1 MSKKQHIVIVG
12 AGLCG
17 TLLGVRLAQRGY
29 RVSLFERR
37 PDLRQVEQDAGRSI
51 NLALSHRGLKALA
64 TAGLGEVARDL
75 CIPMRGRMIHAPSGD
90 KWLSPYSGRQD
101 EYINSISRPGLN
113 ALLLEK
119 GDSYD
124 NLTIYFEHK
133 CTGVDLEEA
142 SARFIDK
149 DGSEHVAQGDILI
162 GTDGAGSVVR
172 RAMMARS
179 TELLFN
185 FSQSFL
191 RNGYKELSIPASATG
206 DFRIES
212 NALHI
217 WPRGKFM
224 MIALPNLDRSF
235 TVTMFHPFEGHAGF
249 NTLDTPEK
257 VKAFFSEYYPDALQH
272 LPDLETE
279 YFTNPSA
286 ALGTIKCYPWQAYQ
300 KTLLMGDAA
309 HAIVPFYGQGMN
321 AAFEDVRLFDELV
334 EAHDGDWSAIL
345 PAFSESRPK
354 DSNAIADLAVDN
366 FYEMQDKVDDED
378 FIKKRKLEMKLEQQ
392 FPEYYSKYSLVT
404 FKPEL
409 SYHEAM
415 VRGRRQDDYLLDLV
429 NQSDVEKLDL
439 AQVVEQVNAL

>member
-1 MSKKQHIVIVG
+1 MSKTQHIVIVG

-17 TLLGVRLAQRGY
+17 TLLGIRLAQRGY
-29 RVSLFERR
+29 KVSLFERR
-37 PDLRQVEQDAGRSI
+37 PDLRLVEQDAGRSI
-51 NLALSHRGLKALA
+51 NLALSHRGLMALA
-64 TAGLGEVARDL
+64 TAGLGKEVQDL
-75 CIPMRGRMIHAPSGD
+75 CIPMHGRMIHAPSGD

-119 GDSYD
+119 ADAYD
-124 NLTIYFEHK
+124 NLTIYFEYK
-133 CTGVDLEEA
+133 CTGVDLETA
-142 SARFIDK
+142 TGHFTDK
-149 DGSEHVAQGDILI
+149 VGEEHIVQGDILI

-172 RAMMARS
+172 RAMMSRS
-179 TELLFN
+179 TDLLFN
-185 FSQSFL
+185 FSQHFL
-191 RNGYKELSIPASATG
+191 RSGYKELSIPASASG

-235 TVTMFHPFEGHAGF
+235 TVTLFHPFDGVAGF

-257 VKAFFSEYYPDALQH
+257 VQAFFAEHYPDTLEH
-272 LPDLETE
+272 LPDLAEE

-286 ALGTIKCYPWQAYQ
+286 ALGTIKCYPWQAYH

-334 EAHDGDWSAIL
+334 EAHDGDWSSIL
-345 PAFSESRPK
+345 PAFSDSRPT

-366 FYEMQDKVDDED
+366 FYEMQDKVDDVD

-392 FPEYYSKYSLVT
+392 FPAYYSKYSLVT

-409 SYHEAM
+409 SYNDAM
-415 VRGRRQDDYLLDLV
+415 IRGRRQDEYLLDLV
-429 NQSDVEKLDL
+429 NRTNVDELDL
-439 AQVVEQVNAL
+439 AQVVEKVNAL

>member
-1 MSKKQHIVIVG
+1 MIKKQHIVIVG

-17 TLLGVRLAQRGY
+17 TLLGIRLVQRGY

-37 PDLRQVEQDAGRSI
+37 PDLRLIEQDAGRSI
-51 NLALSHRGLKALA
+51 NLALSHRGLMALA
-64 TAGLGEVARDL
+64 TAGLGEVVRDL
-75 CIPMRGRMIHAPSGD
+75 CIPMRGRMIHAPSGE
-90 KWLSPYSGRQD
+90 KWLSPYSGRTD

-119 GDSYD
+119 ADSYE
-124 NLTIYFEHK
+124 NLTIYFEYK
-133 CTGVDLEEA
+133 CTGVNLETATGHFTDKSGEA
-142 SARFIDK
+142 
-149 DGSEHVAQGDILI
+149 HVIQGDILV

-179 TELLFN
+179 TDLLFN
-185 FSQSFL
+185 FSQNFL
-191 RNGYKELSIPASATG
+191 RSGYKELSIPASASG

-235 TVTMFHPFEGHAGF
+235 TVTMFHPFDGPAGF
-249 NTLDTPEK
+249 NTLNTPEK
-257 VKAFFSEYYPDALQH
+257 VKAFFNEHYPDTLEH
-272 LPDLETE
+272 LPDLDQE

-286 ALGTIKCYPWQAYQ
+286 ALGTIKCYPWEAYK

-321 AAFEDVRLFDELV
+321 AAFEDVRIFDELV
-334 EAHDGDWSAIL
+334 EQHDGDWSAIL
-345 PAFSESRPK
+345 PAFSEARPT

-366 FYEMQDKVDDED
+366 FYEMQDKVDDVD

-409 SYHEAM
+409 SYNDAM
-415 VRGRRQDDYLLDLV
+415 IRGRRQDEYLLDLV
-429 NQSDVEKLDL
+429 NRKDVDELDL
-439 AQVVEQVNAL
+439 AQVVEKVNTL

>member
-1 MSKKQHIVIVG
+1 MSKKEHIVIVG

-29 RVSLFERR
+29 QVSLYERR
-37 PDLRQVEQDAGRSI
+37 PDLRIVEQDAGRSI
-51 NLALSHRGLKALA
+51 NLALSHRGLMALA
-64 TAGLGEVARDL
+64 TAGLDQEVHDL
-75 CIPMRGRMIHAPSGD
+75 CIPMRGRMIHAPGGA
-90 KWLSPYSGRQD
+90 KWLSPYSGRTD

-119 GDSYD
+119 ADSYD
-124 NLTIYFEHK
+124 NLTVFFEQR
-133 CTGVDLEEA
+133 CVAVDLEKAEA
-142 SARFIDK
+142 QFVDAEGK
-149 DGSEHVAQGDILI
+149 KHVVQGDLLI

-172 RAMMARS
+172 RTMMSRS
-179 TELLFN
+179 TDLLFN

-191 RNGYKELSIPASATG
+191 RNGYKELSIPVSESG

-217 WPRGKFM
+217 WPHGKFM

-235 TVTMFHPFEGHAGF
+235 TVTMFHPFDGPAGF
-249 NTLDTPEK
+249 NTLNTPEK
-257 VKAFFSEYYPDALQH
+257 VEGFFETYYPDVLPH
-272 LPDLETE
+272 LPDLKTE
-279 YFTNPSA
+279 YFENPSS
-286 ALGTIKCYPWQAYQ
+286 ALGTIKCYPWEAYK

-321 AAFEDVRLFDELV
+321 AAFEDVRIFDELID
-334 EAHDGDWSAIL
+334 AHDGNWEVIL
-345 PAFSESRPK
+345 PAFSDLRPK
-354 DSNAIADLAVDN
+354 DTNAIADLAVDN
-366 FYEMQDKVDDED
+366 FYEMQDKVDDPD
-378 FIKKRKLEMKLEQQ
+378 FIQKRKLEMKLEQQ

-415 VRGRRQDDYLLDLV
+415 VKGRRQDEFLLNLVNENAADDLDLKAV
-429 NQSDVEKLDL
+429 LEKVKDL
-439 AQVVEQVNAL
+439 